1 MCRRGRMDIS
11 YYTINQTGR
20 ARPRVCW
27 KTAFFRVN
35 AYLGKEFVD
44 GDSGDGPSGQ
54 CETGL
59 DVVSA
64 ALPELLAP
72 AGGLDQ
78 MLAAIAAGTDAIYA
92 GLGGF
97 NARVSAHGFTDD
109 EFARGCAVAHAHG
122 VRVYVTLNVFVFDD
136 ELSDAVAL
144 GAHALELGAD
154 ALIVADAGLACALSA
169 AIPGVE
175 IHLSTQAGAHSRVP
189 CGLPPMSWG
198 SSA

>member
-44 GDSGDGPSGQ
+44 GDSDDGAERTIQDWIG
-54 CETGL
+54 CCRCG
-59 DVVSA
+59 A
-64 ALPELLAP
+64 ARAAG
-72 AGGLDQ
+72 AGGR
-78 MLAAIAAGTDAIYA
+78 ARPDAIYA

-122 VRVYVTLNVFVFDD
+122 VRVYATLNVFVFDD
-136 ELSDAVAL
+136 ELSDAVVL
-144 GAHALELGAD
+144 
-154 ALIVADAGLACALSA
+154 
-169 AIPGVE
+169 
-175 IHLSTQAGAHSRVP
+175 
-189 CGLPPMSWG
+189 
-198 SSA
+198 

>member
-35 AYLGKEFVD
+35 AYLGKEFAD
-44 GDSGDGPSGQ
+44 GDSGDGAERTIRDWIG
-54 CETGL
+54 CCRCG
-59 DVVSA
+59 A
-64 ALPELLAP
+64 ARVAG
-72 AGGLDQ
+72 AGGRTRPD
-78 MLAAIAAGTDAIYA
+78 ACGHRRGRDAIYA

-97 NARVSAHGFTDD
+97 NARVGAHGFTDD

-144 GAHALELGAD
+144 GAHALELGAV
-154 ALIVADAGLACALSA
+154 L
-169 AIPGVE
+169 
-175 IHLSTQAGAHSRVP
+175 
-189 CGLPPMSWG
+189 
-198 SSA
+198 